1 MEARRRLLLFVRLRQ
16 HLHRHSQSQPPSAS
30 PSSLPFTVVHRHS
43 QSQSR
48 LSPVLLP
55 PSQSGPPSVL
65 QSPFAAPRRVD
76 DRNGKCR
83 ILSPGVMNVRAYR
96 FSSSASE
103 EPSSSSSWFQ
113 RLKGLFLGQEKVQT
127 QADGGAVS
135 SQPSGGTVTAAVD
148 DLNLEKFAD
157 ELRKAQA
164 FGKLTQFG
172 RGLPRGGEAVAA
184 CSLQRQEEI
193 LRKLASYSPDG
204 QRLEAKHKSEV
215 ATQCGC
221 TVKDVNDVLG
231 KYEWAREANAR
242 MMRLKAEGKPLPKS
256 LDEVEKMMGSR
267 WKAAASVNL
276 SKDSQSSRNVPC
288 PCGSGKKYKRCCGK
302 L

>member
-1 MEARRRLLLFVRLRQ
+1 MEARRRLLLLVRLGQ
-16 HLHRHSQSQPPSAS
+16 HLHRHSQSQPQSAS
-30 PSSLPFTVVHRHS
+30 LSSLPFTVVHSH
-43 QSQSR
+43 SQSR
-48 LSPVLLP
+48 LSSVLLP
-55 PSQSGPPSVL
+55 PSQPLLPSVL

-76 DRNGKCR
+76 DRNGKCG
-83 ILSPGVMNVRAYR
+83 ILSRGVMNVRAYP

-103 EPSSSSSWFQ
+103 EPSSSSSWLQ
-113 RLKGLFLGQEKVQT
+113 RLKGLFLGQEKVQIV
-127 QADGGAVS
+127 ADGGAVS

-184 CSLQRQEEI
+184 RSLQRQEEI

-221 TVKDVNDVLG
+221 TMKDVNDVLG

-276 SKDSQSSRNVPC
+276 SKDSQPSRNVPC

-302 L
+302 S